1 MLNISKG
8 IYDTNLPTVLIKEI
22 DILPSE
28 QQEEQIRE
36 FNIVVR
42 VLVQT
47 TSPTYNTTFNLNVS
61 AITSENEESV
71 LSIGDMVK
79 KYVYRKSDLIKN
91 IHINNLSK
99 EGSRTYFNSK
109 EDSTIFSKVVDV
121 PIVIKSTIPLQH
133 LSILCFTSEI
143 ITDQQ
148 LYLGTNFNI
157 SRYLVERVKTA
168 GTINRTSVIYKLLE
182 TVEGFGTEGDVWT
195 GPVHRHSQT
204 GLMAGSTHSDKRHP
218 RLEEFEVPNQKIKD
232 YRTSVVNSLI
242 SSKLRKSAPL
252 REYFNNVSYSRTK
265 NGSVRVCADFHFL
278 RYVRSNAA
286 LSYLFDNNTALLSVV
301 DILDIKVYRHEIES
315 TSFGNYL
322 TPIRPVGE
330 QTISS
335 RAPRRLVGTLSD
347 GSVKVIRANA
357 SDNGVNI
364 MPLLIVDN
372 QMQDEIEGYYH
383 YDIEIEINDNSL
395 KIVSEMISDLQD
407 KITIAQSYNL
417 KFNNYGKKGFDV
429 QQNTIAREA
438 ELAADKSWKSSLE
451 AYIAILQ
458 FVFGARVGPIPVGLI
473 AQNMLTFAS
482 PYSASQK
489 SLSEFNK
496 ILNDFVEVMIHKT
509 SNKST
514 GKIQKSQ
521 NFNSSIAGSE
531 PLVRKLKVVSDI
543 KKNYL
548 NSLSNKAGFD
558 YLGNDVQQSDSG
570 LSRIGFDQFKNR
582 IISEEAKYDVALTN
596 NIEINKFGFIS
607 PSEVKTNT
615 TSFKVQK
622 ENSLNKSLDLLQ
634 ANEVVSTKS
643 KNFKANSNLKDSQSD
658 AIQSLLGVS
667 GIMFAPGTIPLKSIY
682 NQKPSDKGSGR
693 ADSSDY
699 FSSTSVFVKDNKS
712 ATAAAS
718 GSLESKIKQMS
729 RRRSDYI
736 DNNLIQFAIQQKAT
750 DFKNVKPV
758 NEEAIFGSLAYE
770 QLTKSPENFDSLNVL
785 EKNLNFNSVVKIEY
799 SVGNGD
805 SWAPM
810 TAQNFDTLR
819 NSNNPV
825 LCRLTEPNNVL
836 NVPNKFKLE
845 KYDEMFILGDQD
857 PRTTT
862 GNISSD
868 RVMKTINKNVT
879 KLFNESLNIKGASEA
894 VMSEYLSSRPAAPLT
909 TSEPTE
915 SSRQRSETAT
925 VAPRRTTS
933 PAPGGSGGGGY

>member
-1 MLNISKG
+1 MLNVSKG
-8 IYDTNLPTVLIKEI
+8 VYDTILPTVLIKEI
-22 DILPSE
+22 DVLRSE

-42 VLVQT
+42 ALVQT
-47 TSPTYNTTFNLNVS
+47 TSPSYNTAFNLNVS
-61 AITSENEESV
+61 AITSEQEELLLNV
-71 LSIGDMVK
+71 GDTVK
-79 KYVYRKSDLIKN
+79 KYVYRQSDLVKN
-91 IHINNLSK
+91 IHINNLSN
-99 EGSRTYFNSK
+99 EGSKTYYNSK

-121 PIVIKSTIPLQH
+121 PMVIKSTIPLQH

-143 ITDQQ
+143 VTDQQ
-148 LYLGTNFNI
+148 SYLGTNFEI
-157 SRYLVERVKTA
+157 SRHIVERVKTA
-168 GTINRTSVIYKLLE
+168 GTVNRTSVIYKLLE
-182 TVEGFGTEGDVWT
+182 TVEGFGSEGDVWT

-204 GLMAGSTHSDKRHP
+204 GLMAGATHSDSRHP

-232 YRTSVVNSLI
+232 YRTSIVNSLV
-242 SSKLRKSAPL
+242 SSRLRRDAPSKQ
-252 REYFNNVSYSRTK
+252 YFNNISYSRTK

-301 DILDIKVYRHEIES
+301 DVLDIKVYRREIS
-315 TSFGNYL
+315 HTSYGNYL
-322 TPIRPVGE
+322 TPIRPVDD

-347 GSVKVIRANA
+347 GSVKVMRANA
-357 SDNGVNI
+357 SENGVDV

-395 KIVSEMISDLQD
+395 KIVSEMIGDLQD
-407 KITIAQSYNL
+407 KITIAESYNL

-429 QQNTIAREA
+429 MRNAVAREA
-438 ELAADKSWKSSLE
+438 ELAADNSWKSSLE
-451 AYIAILQ
+451 AYISILQ
-458 FVFGARVGPIPVGLI
+458 FIFGARVGPVPIGLV

-482 PYSASQK
+482 PYSASQN

-496 ILNDFVEVMIHKT
+496 ILNDFVEIMIRKT

-531 PLVRKLKVVSDI
+531 PLVRKLKATSDI
-543 KKNYL
+543 KKNYF
-548 NSLSNKAGFD
+548 NSLSNNAGFD
-558 YLGNDVQQSDSG
+558 YLGNDALQTDTG
-570 LSRIGFDQFKNR
+570 LSRIGFDQFRNR

-615 TSFKVQK
+615 TSFKVGK

-643 KNFKANSNLKDSQSD
+643 KNFKANSDIKDSQSD

-667 GIMFAPGTIPLKSIY
+667 GIMFSPGVIPLRSIY
-682 NQKPSDKGSGR
+682 NQKPSVRSEQR
-693 ADSSDY
+693 ADSSNY
-699 FSSTSVFVKDNKS
+699 FSSTSEFAKENKS
-712 ATAAAS
+712 ADAAAS
-718 GSLESKIKQMS
+718 GSLETKVKQMS

-736 DNNLIQFAIQQKAT
+736 DSNLIQFAIQQKAA
-750 DFKNVKPV
+750 DFKEVKPV
-758 NEEAIFGSLAYE
+758 NQDIISGSLAYE
-770 QLTKSPENFDSLNVL
+770 QLTKSPESVNNLNVL

-810 TAQNFDTLR
+810 TAQNFNVLR
-819 NSNNPV
+819 NSNKPV

-857 PRTTT
+857 PKTTT
-862 GNISSD
+862 GNISSE
-868 RVMKTINKNVT
+868 RVLKRIKKNVT
-879 KLFNESLNIKGASEA
+879 KLFNESLNVKGASGV
-894 VMSEYLSSRPAAPLT
+894 VMSEYLSSRQIAPLT
-909 TSEPTE
+909 TRQSTE
-915 SSRQRSETAT
+915 TQQGSTTAT
-925 VAPRRTTS
+925 AAPRAST
-933 PAPGGSGGGGY
+933 AGNQGSY

>member
-1 MLNISKG
+1 MLNVSKG
-8 IYDTNLPTVLIKEI
+8 VYDTKLPTVLVKEV

-36 FNIVVR
+36 LNIVVR
-42 VLVQT
+42 ALVQT
-47 TSPTYNTTFNLNVS
+47 TSPNYNAAFNLNVS
-61 AITSENEESV
+61 AITSEQEES
-71 LSIGDMVK
+71 LLNIGDTVK
-79 KYVYRKSDLIKN
+79 KYVYRQSDLIKN
-91 IHINNLSK
+91 THINNLSK

-121 PIVIKSTIPLQH
+121 PITIKSTNPLQH

-143 ITDQQ
+143 VTDQQ

-157 SRYLVERVKTA
+157 SRHLVERVKTA
-168 GTINRTSVIYKLLE
+168 GTVNRTSVVYKLLE
-182 TVEGFGTEGDVWT
+182 TVEGFGTEGDVWA
-195 GPVHRHSQT
+195 GPVHRHRQT
-204 GLMAGSTHSDKRHP
+204 GLMAGATHSDKRHP
-218 RLEEFEVPNQKIKD
+218 RLEEFQVPNQKIKD
-232 YRTSVVNSLI
+232 YRTSIVNSLV
-242 SSKLRKSAPL
+242 SSRLRRDAPS

-265 NGSVRVCADFHFL
+265 NGSVRVCVDFHFL

-301 DILDIKVYRHEIES
+301 DVLDIKVYRREIGV
-315 TSFGNYL
+315 TSYGNYL
-322 TPIRPVGE
+322 TPIRPLDD
-330 QTISS
+330 QTISG

-357 SDNGVNI
+357 SDNGVDV

-395 KIVSEMISDLQD
+395 KIVSEMVDDLQN
-407 KITIAQSYNL
+407 KITIATAYNL

-429 QQNTIAREA
+429 QQSVIAREA
-438 ELAADKSWKSSLE
+438 ELAADNSWKLSLE
-451 AYIAILQ
+451 AYISILQ
-458 FVFGARVGPIPVGLI
+458 FIFGARVGPVPVGLV

-482 PYSASQK
+482 PYSASQN

-496 ILNDFVEVMIHKT
+496 ILNDFVEIIIRKT

-514 GKIQKSQ
+514 GNIQKSQ

-531 PLVRKLKVVSDI
+531 PLVRKLKVISDI
-543 KKNYL
+543 KKNYF

-558 YLGNDVQQSDSG
+558 YLGSDIRQTDTG

-615 TSFKVQK
+615 TSFKVEKQ
-622 ENSLNKSLDLLQ
+622 NSLNKSLDLLQ

-658 AIQSLLGVS
+658 AVQSLLGTS
-667 GIMFAPGTIPLKSIY
+667 GIMFSPGVIPLRSVY
-682 NQKPSDKGSGR
+682 SQKPSMASAPDV
-693 ADSSDY
+693 DSSNY
-699 FSSTSVFVKDNKS
+699 FSSTSEFTKENRS
-712 ATAAAS
+712 ATAAVS
-718 GSLESKIKQMS
+718 GSLETKVKQMS
-729 RRRSDYI
+729 RQRSDYI
-736 DNNLIQFAIQQKAT
+736 DSDLIQFAIQQKVT
-750 DFKNVKPV
+750 DFKNVKLA
-758 NEEAIFGSLAYE
+758 NEDTISGSLAYE
-770 QLTKSPENFDSLNVL
+770 QLTKSPESFNNLNVL

-810 TAQNFDTLR
+810 TAQNFNVLKD
-819 NSNNPV
+819 SNKPI

-836 NVPNKFKLE
+836 NVPNKFKLD

-857 PRTTT
+857 PRATT
-862 GNISSD
+862 GNISSE
-868 RVMKTINKNVT
+868 RVMKRIKKNVT
-879 KLFNESLNIKGASEA
+879 KLFNENLNIKGASGV
-894 VMSEYLSSRPAAPLT
+894 VMSEYLSSQQIAPLT
-909 TSEPTE
+909 PGQSTE
-915 SSRQRSETAT
+915 TQQGSAT
-925 VAPRRTTS
+925 VTAAPRATT
-933 PAPGGSGGGGY
+933 AGSQGSY

>member
-1 MLNISKG
+1 MLNVSNG
-8 IYDTNLPTVLIKEI
+8 VYDTTLPTVLIKEI
-22 DILPSE
+22 DILRSDQ
-28 QQEEQIRE
+28 QQEQIKE
-36 FNIVVR
+36 FSIIVR
-42 VLVQT
+42 ALVQT

-61 AITSENEESV
+61 AITSEDEESLLGV
-71 LSIGDMVK
+71 GDTIK
-79 KYVYRKSDLIKN
+79 RYAYRQSDLVKN
-91 IHINNLSK
+91 THINNLSK
-99 EGSRTYFNSK
+99 EGSKTYFNSK

-143 ITDQQ
+143 VTDQQ
-148 LYLGTNFNI
+148 LSLGTNFSI
-157 SRYLVERVKTA
+157 SRHLVERVKTA
-168 GTINRTSVIYKLLE
+168 GVVNRTSVVYKLLE
-182 TVEGFGTEGDVWT
+182 TVEGFGTEGEIWA

-204 GLMAGSTHSDKRHP
+204 GLMAGDTHSDRRHP

-232 YRTSVVNSLI
+232 YRTSVVNSLV
-242 SSKLRKSAPL
+242 SSRLRTEPSM
-252 REYFNNVSYSRTK
+252 REYFSSVSYTRTK

-278 RYVRSNAA
+278 QYVRSNAA
-286 LSYLFDNNTALLSVV
+286 LSYLFDNSTALLSAV
-301 DILDIKVYRHEIES
+301 DILDIKVYRREIES
-315 TSFGNYL
+315 TSYGNYL

-335 RAPRRLVGTLSD
+335 RASRRLVGTLSD

-357 SDNGVNI
+357 SDNGVSI

-395 KIVSEMISDLQD
+395 KIVSEMIGDLQD
-407 KITIAQSYNL
+407 KITIANSYNL

-429 QQNTIAREA
+429 QQNVIARET

-451 AYIAILQ
+451 AYISILQ
-458 FVFGARVGPIPVGLI
+458 FVFGARVGPIPIGLI

-521 NFNSSIAGSE
+521 NFNSSIAGAE

-582 IISEEAKYDVALTN
+582 IISEEAKYDVASTN

-658 AIQSLLGVS
+658 AVQSLLGAS
-667 GIMFAPGTIPLKSIY
+667 GIMFSPGVIPLKSVY
-682 NQKPSDKGSGR
+682 NQKPSGR
-693 ADSSDY
+693 VSTAADSSNY
-699 FSSTSVFVKDNKS
+699 FSSTSDFAKENKS
-712 ATAAAS
+712 AKAAVS

-736 DNNLIQFAIQQKAT
+736 DSNLIQFAIQQKAA
-750 DFKNVKPV
+750 DFKDVKPV
-758 NEEAIFGSLAYE
+758 NEEAISGSLAYE
-770 QLTKSPENFDSLNVL
+770 QLTKSPESFNSLNVL

-819 NSNNPV
+819 NSNKPV

-845 KYDEMFILGDQD
+845 RYDEMFILGDQD

-862 GNISSD
+862 GNISSE

-879 KLFNESLNIKGASEA
+879 KLFNESLNIKGASGV
-894 VMSEYLSSRPAAPLT
+894 VMSEYLSSRQVMPSATEQSSGTQRGSQTVTAAPRAT
-909 TSEPTE
+909 TASN
-915 SSRQRSETAT
+915 R
-925 VAPRRTTS
+925 
-933 PAPGGSGGGGY
+933 GSY

>member
-1 MLNISKG
+1 MLNVSNG
-8 IYDTNLPTVLIKEI
+8 VYDTTLPTVLIKEI
-22 DILPSE
+22 DILRSDQ
-28 QQEEQIRE
+28 QQEQIKE
-36 FNIVVR
+36 FSIIVR
-42 VLVQT
+42 ALVQT

-61 AITSENEESV
+61 AITSEDEESLLGV
-71 LSIGDMVK
+71 GDTIK
-79 KYVYRKSDLIKN
+79 RYAYRQSDLVKN
-91 IHINNLSK
+91 THINNLSE
-99 EGSRTYFNSK
+99 EGSKTYFNSK

-143 ITDQQ
+143 VTDQQ
-148 LYLGTNFNI
+148 LSLGTNFSI
-157 SRYLVERVKTA
+157 SRHLVERVKTA
-168 GTINRTSVIYKLLE
+168 GVVNRTSVVYKLLE
-182 TVEGFGTEGDVWT
+182 TVEGFGTEGEIWA

-204 GLMAGSTHSDKRHP
+204 GLMAGDTHSDRRHP

-232 YRTSVVNSLI
+232 YRTSVVNSLV
-242 SSKLRKSAPL
+242 SSRLRTEPSM
-252 REYFNNVSYSRTK
+252 REYFSSVSYTRTK

-278 RYVRSNAA
+278 QYVRSNAA
-286 LSYLFDNNTALLSVV
+286 LSYLFDNSTALLSAV
-301 DILDIKVYRHEIES
+301 DILDIKVYRREIES
-315 TSFGNYL
+315 TSYGNYL

-335 RAPRRLVGTLSD
+335 RASRRLVGTLSD

-357 SDNGVNI
+357 SDNGVSI

-395 KIVSEMISDLQD
+395 KIVSEMIGDLQD
-407 KITIAQSYNL
+407 KITIANSYNL

-429 QQNTIAREA
+429 QQNVIARET

-451 AYIAILQ
+451 AYISILQ
-458 FVFGARVGPIPVGLI
+458 FVFGARVGPIPIGLI

-521 NFNSSIAGSE
+521 NFNSSIAGAE

-582 IISEEAKYDVALTN
+582 IISEEAKYDVASTN

-658 AIQSLLGVS
+658 AVQSLLGAS
-667 GIMFAPGTIPLKSIY
+667 GIMFSPGVIPLKSVY
-682 NQKPSDKGSGR
+682 NQKPSGR
-693 ADSSDY
+693 VSTAADSSNY
-699 FSSTSVFVKDNKS
+699 FSSTSDFAKENKS
-712 ATAAAS
+712 AKAAVS

-736 DNNLIQFAIQQKAT
+736 DSNLIQFAIQQKAA
-750 DFKNVKPV
+750 DFKDVKPV
-758 NEEAIFGSLAYE
+758 NEEAISGSLAYE
-770 QLTKSPENFDSLNVL
+770 QLTKSPESFNSLNVL

-819 NSNNPV
+819 NSNKPV

-845 KYDEMFILGDQD
+845 RYDEMFILGDQD

-862 GNISSD
+862 GNISSE

-879 KLFNESLNIKGASEA
+879 KLFNESLNIKGASGV
-894 VMSEYLSSRPAAPLT
+894 VMSEYLSSRQVMPSATEQSSGTQRGSQTVTAAPRAT
-909 TSEPTE
+909 TASN
-915 SSRQRSETAT
+915 R
-925 VAPRRTTS
+925 
-933 PAPGGSGGGGY
+933 GSY

>member
-1 MLNISKG
+1 MLNVSNG
-8 IYDTNLPTVLIKEI
+8 VYDTTLPTVLIKEI
-22 DILPSE
+22 DILRSDQ
-28 QQEEQIRE
+28 QQEQIKE
-36 FNIVVR
+36 FSIIVR
-42 VLVQT
+42 ALVQT

-61 AITSENEESV
+61 AITSEDEESL
-71 LSIGDMVK
+71 LSVGDAIK
-79 KYVYRKSDLIKN
+79 RYAYRQSDLVKN
-91 IHINNLSK
+91 THINNLSE
-99 EGSRTYFNSK
+99 EGSKTYFNSK

-143 ITDQQ
+143 VTDQQ
-148 LYLGTNFNI
+148 LSLGTNFSI
-157 SRYLVERVKTA
+157 SRHLVERVKTA
-168 GTINRTSVIYKLLE
+168 GVVNRTSVVYKLLE
-182 TVEGFGTEGDVWT
+182 TVEGFGTEGEIWA
-195 GPVHRHSQT
+195 GPVHRHNQT
-204 GLMAGSTHSDKRHP
+204 GLMAGDTHSDGLHP

-232 YRTSVVNSLI
+232 YRTSVVNSLV
-242 SSKLRKSAPL
+242 SSRLRTEPSM
-252 REYFNNVSYSRTK
+252 REYFSNVSYTRTK

-278 RYVRSNAA
+278 QYVRSNAA
-286 LSYLFDNNTALLSVV
+286 LSYLFDNSTALLSAV
-301 DILDIKVYRHEIES
+301 DILDIKVYRREIES
-315 TSFGNYL
+315 TSYGNYL

-335 RAPRRLVGTLSD
+335 RASRRLVGTLSD

-357 SDNGVNI
+357 SDNGVSI

-395 KIVSEMISDLQD
+395 KIVSEMIGDLQD
-407 KITIAQSYNL
+407 KITIANSYNL

-429 QQNTIAREA
+429 QQNVIARET

-451 AYIAILQ
+451 AYISILQ
-458 FVFGARVGPIPVGLI
+458 FVFGARVGPIPIGLI

-521 NFNSSIAGSE
+521 NFNSSIAAAE

-570 LSRIGFDQFKNR
+570 LSRIGFDQFKSR
-582 IISEEAKYDVALTN
+582 IISEEAKYDVASTN

-658 AIQSLLGVS
+658 AVQSLLGAS
-667 GIMFAPGTIPLKSIY
+667 GIMFSPGVIPLKSVY
-682 NQKPSDKGSGR
+682 NQKPSGR
-693 ADSSDY
+693 VSTAADSSNY
-699 FSSTSVFVKDNKS
+699 FSSTSDFAKENKS
-712 ATAAAS
+712 AKAAVS

-736 DNNLIQFAIQQKAT
+736 DSNLIQFAIQQKAA
-750 DFKNVKPV
+750 DFKDVKPV
-758 NEEAIFGSLAYE
+758 NEEAISGSLAYE
-770 QLTKSPENFDSLNVL
+770 QLTKSPESFNSLNVL

-819 NSNNPV
+819 NSNKPV

-845 KYDEMFILGDQD
+845 RYDEMFILGDQD

-862 GNISSD
+862 GNISSE

-879 KLFNESLNIKGASEA
+879 KLFNESLNIKGASGV
-894 VMSEYLSSRPAAPLT
+894 VMSEYLSSRQVMPSATEQSSGTQRGSQTVTAAPRAT
-909 TSEPTE
+909 TASN
-915 SSRQRSETAT
+915 R
-925 VAPRRTTS
+925 
-933 PAPGGSGGGGY
+933 GSY